1 MLLTSPQLLIKA
13 HRFCTG
19 LDLYNLSAPVLKT
32 LTRDPTSH
40 RVRKLKPGETLLSLD
55 GQIHSDETRF
65 VFANATTGQ
74 EESPNKLFYNQA
86 DMLEDQVLFPEESQ
100 EDPSKAPFREP
111 TGGLSK
117 FENEGI
123 NFGRFV
129 LDLDSDLDEFDR
141 EHEQYEDTYIDDH
154 EHDEEH
160 EDEDGE
166 DEDDEDDDEDEDDNE
181 LSEDDDSAMEDS
193 KNGHAD
199 NSLLAKAL
207 SSLGIRAAAKAASKA
222 PEERT
227 ALERHVPSKELQTY
241 IDNWVNS
248 KSSYYD
254 DLPMVDQFQ
263 DFMDREKAAGKKA
276 MWCQMVSM
284 R

>member
-1 MLLTSPQLLIKA
+1 M
-13 HRFCTG
+13 
-19 LDLYNLSAPVLKT
+19 LKT

-40 RVRKLKPGETLLSLD
+40 RVRKLRPGETLLSLD

-65 VFANATTGQ
+65 VFANAATGR

-154 EHDEEH
+154 EHDEE
-160 EDEDGE
+160 DE
-166 DEDDEDDDEDEDDNE
+166 DDEDEDDNE
-181 LSEDDDSAMEDS
+181 LNEDDDFAMEDT

-199 NSLLAKAL
+199 DSLLAKAL
-207 SSLGIRAAAKAASKA
+207 SSLGIRAAAKGASKA